1 MKLTALLLALIGVT
15 LSYHQRSPT
24 VDWQNPLLAN
34 AVVLDLEHLLLRPPA
49 DRYDNQEAVI
59 VDDEDDGHD
68 ALSVDPR
75 AVGELQQRFRS
86 SNSFPSLQQYHH
98 NENVNQ
104 FYNQYPAPIIP
115 AKVIIDNVII
125 LFILIQIGN

>member
-15 LSYHQRSPT
+15 LSYHQRSPV

-34 AVVLDLEHLLLRPPA
+34 AVVLDLERLLLRPPA
-49 DRYDNQEAVI
+49 ERYDNQEV

-104 FYNQYPAPIIP
+104 FYNQYPAPITP
-115 AKVIIDNVII
+115 AKVTIDNIII
-125 LFILIQIGN
+125 LCFLIQV

>member
-34 AVVLDLEHLLLRPPA
+34 AVVLDLERLLLRPPA
-49 DRYDNQEAVI
+49 ERYDNQEV

-104 FYNQYPAPIIP
+104 FYNQYPAPITP
-115 AKVIIDNVII
+115 AKVTIDNIII
-125 LFILIQIGN
+125 LCFLIQV

>member
-15 LSYHQRSPT
+15 LSYHQRSPV

-34 AVVLDLEHLLLRPPA
+34 AVVLDLERLLLRPPA
-49 DRYDNQEAVI
+49 DRYDSKEV

-68 ALSVDPR
+68 SLSVDPR

-104 FYNQYPAPIIP
+104 FYNQYPAPITP
-115 AKVIIDNVII
+115 AKVTIDNIII
-125 LFILIQIGN
+125 LCFLIQV